1 MFHEQITLMGTQIA
15 DLLRRV
21 AALEAALADLLA
33 PKGVDKSEAAKKEK

>member
-21 AALEAALADLLA
+21 AALEAALADLLNP
-33 PKGVDKSEAAKKEK
+33 PKTEKSENPKKEK